1 MALTL
6 SRGETILFPMPYVE
20 AERPPYVV
28 TNQRLIERSPIGR
41 GEGER
46 VIPVKALI
54 GASRAKSRPYA
65 ALGAL
70 CLCLALGAA
79 LAGGYLY
86 YTVLGMEA
94 APYTALPQLFSGEG
108 SDSDEGKNAEGE
120 GEPTK
125 PSAPPAEEL
134 PDDPSVEQHPEQ
146 VVYKMDVLKTRTSGM
161 GLGALAFVLMLL
173 GTRVFRKRRYFVVCR
188 SRDGLMRIAVT
199 GKTQQDIILATLQ
212 AVQ

>member
-6 SRGETILFPMPYVE
+6 ARGETILFPMPYVE

-28 TNQRLIERSPIGR
+28 TNQRLV
-41 GEGER
+41 ER
-46 VIPVKALI
+46 VTGQERVMLVKALI
-54 GASRAKSRPYA
+54 GASRARTRPYA

-70 CLCLALGAA
+70 FLCLGLGAA

-86 YTVLGMEA
+86 YSVLGMEA
-94 APYTALPQLFSGEG
+94 APYTALPQLFSGEPTEG
-108 SDSDEGKNAEGE
+108 DEASKED
-120 GEPTK
+120 EPAK
-125 PSAPPAEEL
+125 PAPAAEEL

-146 VVYKMDVLKTRTSGM
+146 VVYKMDVLKTRVTGM
-161 GLGALAFVLMLL
+161 GLGVLAFVLLVIGARIFKKL
-173 GTRVFRKRRYFVVCR
+173 RYFVVCR
-188 SRDGLMRIAVT
+188 SRDAIMRVSVT